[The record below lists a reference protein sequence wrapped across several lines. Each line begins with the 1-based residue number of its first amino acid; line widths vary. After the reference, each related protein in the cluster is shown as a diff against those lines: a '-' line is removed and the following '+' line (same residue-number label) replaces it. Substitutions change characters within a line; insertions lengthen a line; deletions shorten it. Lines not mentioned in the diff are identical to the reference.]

1 MDNSKEMNFEKV
13 KEALDLLKPDG
24 QLYEIRILKG
34 KTIISGYFTDTETL
48 KEAFKTV
55 NLRGA
60 NVFYTLNQ
68 IDDDCYSR
76 EQRDCFRQVKV
87 TTSDGDIIGYR
98 WMLVDLDPVR
108 RTGISSTNEELIRS
122 KVMAEAVVKYL
133 RELGF
138 SAPIMALS
146 GNGIHLMYKIA
157 LTNTPEHTELISRCL
172 KALKLLFDDE
182 YVQIDST
189 VSNPARISKL
199 YGTMAQKGSSTKTRP
214 HRMSRIIRI
223 PEKITSTSRESL
235 EKLAGE
241 YPDEL
246 DHTKSKQ
253 TTRGSFDVEEWMREY
268 GIRVHAI
275 KTWKDATR
283 YVLEECPFDGSHKA
297 PDAAI
302 IKMANGAVCFKC
314 LHNSCQ
320 GHDWHELRL
329 KYEPDAYDDKRAEDE
344 ARIEA
349 GWKAYKAFNRQRNDI
364 KYQNMVQ
371 EENPVNM
378 FETVSDVLNKPVEER
393 ICIPTGLDI
402 FDKRVGGLAK
412 GEISLVSGLRG
423 AAKSTWLSQVALNAV
438 DKGFNVLVYS
448 GELKDTRFVNWLLQQ
463 AAGYDHVVQNK
474 KYEGLWYCKNDVKS
488 KIAEWLGD
496 RFHLYDNK
504 FGSNFKSIAECLR
517 DVIRDLKADIV
528 IIDNMSI
535 LDISSISSNKRD
547 DKWDL
552 QKLFVET
559 LKNLS
564 MVCNCHIIFVAHPR
578 KAMGFLRLDDVGGS
592 GSLGNLVDNAF
603 IVHRNNRDF
612 RNGYAI
618 YTGFKKKNQNDEA
631 WGDDDGDN
639 IIEVVKERETGMQDV
654 FIPLWYEKE
663 TRRLL
668 NHPGER
674 IIYGWDFDGF
684 IGDPVNTEDLPFD
697 DNEDNKDEK
706 NI

>member
-1 MDNSKEMNFEKV
+1 MDNSKVIDFAKV

-55 NLRGA
+55 DLRGA

-87 TTSDGDIIGYR
+87 TTSDNDIIGYR

-108 RTGISSTNEELIRS
+108 KTGISSTNTELIRS
-122 KVMAEAVVKYL
+122 KDMAEAVVKYL

-157 LTNTPEHTELISRCL
+157 LTNKPEHSELISKCL

-199 YGTMAQKGSSTKTRP
+199 YGTMAQKGSSTKERP

-223 PEKITSTSRESL
+223 PKQITDTSRDVL

-246 DHTKSKQ
+246 NQQKSQQ
-253 TTRGSFDVEEWMREY
+253 TTKGSFDVEEWLHEY
-268 GIRVHAI
+268 GLRIHAV

-297 PDAAI
+297 PDAAV

-320 GHDWHELRL
+320 GHDWRELRL

-364 KYQNMVQ
+364 EYQ
-371 EENPVNM
+371 ETAADITDPVSM
-378 FETVSDVLNKPVEER
+378 FETVTEILAQPPEER
-393 ICIPTGLDI
+393 ICIPTGLTL

-423 AAKSTWLSQVALNAV
+423 AAKSTWLSQVVLNAI
-438 DKGFNVLVYS
+438 DKGFNALMYS
-448 GELKDTRFVNWLLQQ
+448 GELKDQRFTSWFLQQ
-463 AAGYDHVVQNK
+463 AAGPDHVLKSKRYDGV
-474 KYEGLWYCKNDVKS
+474 WFCKNDVKP

-496 RFHLYDNK
+496 RFHLYNNK
-504 FGSNFKSIAECLR
+504 FGSNFRNIAECLR
-517 DVIRDLKADIV
+517 DVIKEFKADIV
-528 IIDNMSI
+528 VIDNMSI
-535 LDISSISSNKRD
+535 LDISSISTDRRN

-612 RNGYAI
+612 RNGYGI
-618 YTGFKKKNQNDEA
+618 YTGFKKRNQNDEA
-631 WGDDDGDN
+631 WSEEEGDN

-654 FIPLWYEKE
+654 FIPLWFEPE
-663 TRRLL
+663 TRRLK
-668 NHPGER
+668 NDPGEVTV
-674 IIYGWDFDGF
+674 YGWDNDGF
-684 IGDPVNTEDLPFD
+684 IGDEVNQEDLPW
-697 DNEDNKDEK
+697 K
-706 NI
+706 

>member
-1 MDNSKEMNFEKV
+1 MGKEMDFAKV
-13 KEALDLLKPDG
+13 KEALDLLKPKG

-34 KTIISGYFTDTETL
+34 KTTISGYFTDTDTL
-48 KEAFKTV
+48 EDAFKTV
-55 NLRGA
+55 DLRGA
-60 NVFYTLNQ
+60 NVFYTLNE
-68 IDDDCYSR
+68 IDPSCYSR

-98 WMLVDLDPVR
+98 WMLIDLDPVR
-108 RTGISSTNEELIRS
+108 RTGISSTNAELIRS
-122 KVMAEAVVKYL
+122 KDMAEAVVKYL

-138 SAPIMALS
+138 SAPVMALS

-157 LTNTPEHTELISRCL
+157 LKNNAENAELVSKCL
-172 KALKLLFDDE
+172 KALKILFDDE

-189 VSNPARISKL
+189 VANPSRISKL
-199 YGTMAQKGSSTKTRP
+199 YGTMAQKGSSTKDRP
-214 HRMSRIIRI
+214 HRLSRIIRI
-223 PEKITSTSRESL
+223 PDQITDTPKEVL
-235 EKLAGE
+235 KKLASE
-241 YPDEL
+241 YPEEVSQPRSQ
-246 DHTKSKQ
+246 SK
-253 TTRGSFDVEEWMREY
+253 GSFDVEEWLREY
-268 GIRVHAI
+268 GIRVSAI

-297 PDAAI
+297 PDSAI

-364 KYQNMVQ
+364 EYK
-371 EENPVNM
+371 EAEADTTDPVSM
-378 FETVSDVLNKPVEER
+378 FETVKEILAQPPEER
-393 ICIPTGLDI
+393 ICIPTGLYL

-423 AAKSTWLSQVALNAV
+423 AAKSTWLSQLVLNAV
-438 DKGFNVLVYS
+438 DKGYNALMYS
-448 GELKDTRFVNWLLQQ
+448 GELKDKRFTNWLLQQ
-463 AAGYDHVVQNK
+463 AAGPDHVIQSK
-474 KYEGLWYCKNDVKS
+474 KYNGVWYCKDEVKP

-496 RFHLYDNK
+496 RFHLYNNK
-504 FGSNFKSIAECLR
+504 YGSNFRYIAECLR
-517 DVIRDLKADIV
+517 DVIRELKADIV
-528 IIDNMSI
+528 VIDNMSI
-535 LDISSISSNKRD
+535 LDISGISNDRRN

-603 IVHRNNRDF
+603 IVHRNNKDF
-612 RNGYAI
+612 KNGYKT
-618 YTGFKKKNQNDEA
+618 YMGKEWKDTSGEDTND
-631 WGDDDGDN
+631 N
-639 IIEVVKERETGMQDV
+639 VIEVVKERETGMQDV
-654 FIPLWYEKE
+654 FIPLWFDIR
-663 TRRLL
+663 TRRL
-668 NHPGER
+668 NNYPDDVVV
-674 IIYGWDFDGF
+674 YGWDYDGF
-684 IGDPVNTEDLPFD
+684 VGDPVNTDDLPW
-697 DNEDNKDEK
+697 EE
-706 NI
+706 

>member
-1 MDNSKEMNFEKV
+1 MAKEMDFAKV
-13 KEALDLLKPDG
+13 KEALDLFKPDG

-34 KTIISGYFTDTETL
+34 KQTISGYFTDTDTL
-48 KEAFKTV
+48 EKAFKTV
-55 NLRGA
+55 DLRGA

-68 IDDDCYSR
+68 IDDACYSR

-87 TTSDGDIIGYR
+87 TTSDGDIVGYR

-122 KVMAEAVVKYL
+122 HDIAEAVVKYL

-138 SAPIMALS
+138 NAPVMALS

-157 LTNTPEHTELISRCL
+157 LTNTAENAELVSRCL

-189 VSNPARISKL
+189 VSNPSRISKL
-199 YGTMAQKGSSTKTRP
+199 YGTMAQKGSSTKDRP
-214 HRMSRIIRI
+214 HRLSRIIRRPDQI
-223 PEKITSTSRESL
+223 ITTPREML
-235 EKLAGE
+235 EKLASE
-241 YPDEL
+241 YPEEL
-246 DHTKSKQ
+246 SHPKSTQATK
-253 TTRGSFDVEEWMREY
+253 GGFDVEEWLREY
-268 GIRVHAI
+268 GIRIHAV

-364 KYQNMVQ
+364 EYQ
-371 EENPVNM
+371 EAETDDPVSM
-378 FETVSDVLNKPVEER
+378 FETVSQILAQPPEER
-393 ICIPTGLDI
+393 ICIPTGLEL
-402 FDKRVGGLAK
+402 FDKRVGGFAK

-423 AAKSTWLSQVALNAV
+423 AAKSTWLSQVVLNAV
-438 DKGFNVLVYS
+438 DKGFNALMYS
-448 GELKDTRFVNWLLQQ
+448 GELKDKRFIGWLLQQ
-463 AAGYDHVVQNK
+463 AAGPDHVMQSR
-474 KYEGLWYCKNDVKS
+474 KYEGVWFCQNDVKKS
-488 KIAEWLGD
+488 IADWLGD
-496 RFHLYDNK
+496 RFHLYNNK
-504 FGSNFKSIAECLR
+504 YGSNFRKIAECLR
-517 DVIRDLKADIV
+517 DVIKELKADIV
-528 IIDNMSI
+528 VIDNMSI
-535 LDISSISSNKRD
+535 LDLTGISTDRRN

-603 IVHRNNRDF
+603 IVHRNNKDF
-612 RNGYAI
+612 KNGYKTYMGKAWADPSGED
-618 YTGFKKKNQNDEA
+618 TND
-631 WGDDDGDN
+631 N
-639 IIEVVKERETGMQDV
+639 VIEIVKERETGMQDV
-654 FIPLWYEKE
+654 FIPLWFDIR
-663 TRRLL
+663 TRRLK
-668 NHPGER
+668 NDPGEVTV
-674 IIYGWDFDGF
+674 YGWDYDGF
-684 IGDPVNTEDLPFD
+684 IGESVNTDDLPWED
-697 DNEDNKDEK
+697 GDGKDNQ
-706 NI
+706 I